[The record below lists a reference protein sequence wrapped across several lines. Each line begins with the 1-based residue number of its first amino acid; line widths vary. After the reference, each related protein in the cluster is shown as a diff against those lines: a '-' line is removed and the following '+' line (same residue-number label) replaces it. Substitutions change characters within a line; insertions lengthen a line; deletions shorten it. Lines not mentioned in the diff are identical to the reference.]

1 MIKNPWKEAKAL
13 RTELAHMKEHYAREC
28 RAAFTLTVA
37 LHEIVA
43 CETPR
48 SNATV
53 KRCVGIAKDALRSI
67 R

>member
-1 MIKNPWKEAKAL
+1 MIKNPWKQAREL
-13 RTELAHMKEHYAREC
+13 RAELAHMKEHYAREC

-43 CETPR
+43 CDTPR
-48 SNATV
+48 ANATV
-53 KRCVGIAKDALRSI
+53 KRCVGIAHDALRSV

>member
-13 RTELAHMKEHYAREC
+13 RVELAHMKEYYAREC

-37 LHEIVA
+37 LHDVVA
-43 CETPR
+43 CDTPR
-48 SNATV
+48 SNASV
-53 KRCVGIAKDALRSI
+53 KRCVRIASDALRSI

>member
-1 MIKNPWKEAKAL
+1 MFKNPWTEIRALKA
-13 RTELAHMKEHYAREC
+13 ELAHLREHYTREC
-28 RAAFTLTVA
+28 RASFSMVVA

-53 KRCVGIAKDALRSI
+53 KRCVGIAKAALGAR
-67 R
+67 